1 MPAGRGGERRE
12 IVVLA
17 GCLVVSVLLFA
28 FGSRLDSGWV
38 THIEAVLLWPAEE
51 ARRFLEDMARLRTEN
66 GELKEQ
72 VARLRQE
79 RVLLLRAGAENE
91 RLRRTLDF
99 AAPRA
104 ATLSPARVLAVFGEP
119 WTLSYRISGGSRRGF
134 RLGEAVVA
142 PEGLI
147 GRLSAVGP
155 EESSVALLSDPAV
168 AVACQVIPGGARGIL
183 RFRAEE
189 RPALYLFHVPLTDTV
204 RVGDVVATSG
214 ESSLFP
220 EGLPVGFVARLGRD
234 PNGLVQEIEVRP
246 AAPLTRL
253 REVFVVIDSERLGP
267 WQLPIAPDHAPA
279 TSESARAESTR
290 ADSARTAT
298 AARTGAG
305 AHP

>member
-1 MPAGRGGERRE
+1 MPSGRGGERRE
-12 IVVLA
+12 FVVLVV
-17 GCLVVSVLLFA
+17 CLVASVLLFA
-28 FGSRLDSGWV
+28 FGGRLDTAWV
-38 THIEAVLLWPAEE
+38 IRVETALLWPAEE
-51 ARRFLEDMARLRTEN
+51 TRRFFEDLTRLRGEN
-66 GELKEQ
+66 RDLKEQ
-72 VARLRQE
+72 VAKLGQE
-79 RVLLLRAGAENE
+79 RLLLLRAGAENE

-104 ATLSPARVLAVFGEP
+104 ASVSPARVLAVFGEP

-134 RLGEAVVA
+134 RVGEAVVA

-155 EESSVALLSDPAV
+155 EESSVSLLSDPAV
-168 AVACQVIPGGARGIL
+168 AVACQVIPGGARGIV

-214 ESSLFP
+214 ESTLFP
-220 EGLPVGFVARLGRD
+220 EGLPVGFVTRLGRD
-234 PNGLVQEIEVRP
+234 PNGLVQEIELRP

-267 WQLPIAPDHAPA
+267 WQLPSAAEHATA
-279 TSESARAESTR
+279 R
-290 ADSARTAT
+290 ADSARPDTARAAS
-298 AARTGAG
+298 AARAAAG
-305 AHP
+305 SRP

>member
-1 MPAGRGGERRE
+1 LPAGRGGERRE
-12 IVVLA
+12 IFVLIA
-17 GCLVVSVLLFA
+17 CLVASVLLFA
-28 FGSRLDSGWV
+28 FGSRLDTGWV
-38 THIEAVLLWPAEE
+38 TRVEVALLWPAEE
-51 ARRFLEDMARLRTEN
+51 ARRFFEDATRLREEN
-66 GELKEQ
+66 RELKER
-72 VARLRQE
+72 VAHLGQE
-79 RVLLLRAGAENE
+79 RLLLLRAGAENE

-104 ATLSPARVLAVFGEP
+104 ASLSPARVLAVFGEP

-134 RLGEAVVA
+134 RVGEAVVA

-147 GRLSAVGP
+147 GRLSAVGE
-155 EESSVALLSDPAV
+155 EESTVALLTDPAV
-168 AVACQVIPGGARGIL
+168 AVACQVIPGGARGII
-183 RFRAEE
+183 RFRVEE

-220 EGLPVGFVARLGRD
+220 EGLPVGFVVRLGRD

-267 WQLPIAPDHAPA
+267 WQLPPAHDHAPA
-279 TSESARAESTR
+279 SADSAR
-290 ADSARTAT
+290 ADSARAAT
-298 AARTGAG
+298 AAPAPGGQR
-305 AHP
+305 P